1 MKKYVV
7 IAVAVLLVAVV
18 AGTIIWKITRPGPSE
33 NTIVIGTVLP
43 LSGPAAF
50 LGEGTLNGLKLAE
63 EHANAGRWGEFP
75 FKITLI
81 AEDGAAAPRTSIGA
95 YRKLV
100 DVEKARAVV
109 TMASGVCMALKPLAE
124 QEKVLLFANATH
136 PAITDGARFT
146 LRHSQTADQEAKAI
160 LDAILQGNPKSGVSI
175 VYENDDYGSAFA
187 RAVRQSLEA
196 ASVKLLTE
204 APYDRGSA
212 DARVLAQKV
221 MIGNPDAVVVLGI
234 GKDLGLVISRLREYG
249 YRGRIFTGIGFI
261 VVPGAVEAAGDH
273 ADGVTHTVF
282 DFDVE
287 SPEYKAVAADYRAR
301 FGREMDASAVIA
313 YNTLKLLCGAIHAD
327 SVDPAAVAGR
337 IRAMKEFHGAGERM
351 LIHPNGDILP
361 AVRLAT
367 YGKKN

>member
-1 MKKYVV
+1 MVG
-7 IAVAVLLVAVV
+7 A
-18 AGTIIWKITRPGPSE
+18 
-33 NTIVIGTVLP
+33 VLP

-63 EHANAGRWGEFP
+63 EHANAGRWGELA
-75 FKITLI
+75 FKVRLI
-81 AEDGAAAPRTSIGA
+81 AEDGAAVPQTSVGA

-100 DVEKARAVV
+100 DVEKARVVV

-124 QEKVLLFANATH
+124 QDGVLLFANATH

-160 LDAILQGNPKSGVSI
+160 LDAILKGNPQSGVAI

-196 ASVKLLTE
+196 ASVKLLAE
-204 APYDRGSA
+204 APYDRGA
-212 DARVLAQKV
+212 DARVLAQKA
-221 MIGNPDAVVVLGI
+221 MTGNPDAVVVLGI

-249 YRGRIFTGIGFI
+249 FAGQIYAGIGFI
-261 VVPGAVEAAGDH
+261 VVPGAVEAAGEH
-273 ADGVTHTVF
+273 ANGVMHTEF

-287 SPEYKAVAADYRAR
+287 SPEYKSVADAYRAR
-301 FGREMDASAVIA
+301 FGRDMDASAVIA
-313 YNTLKLLCGAIHAD
+313 YNTLKLLCGALQAE

-337 IRAMKEFHGAGERM
+337 IRAMKEFQGAGERM
-351 LIHPNGDILP
+351 LIHPSGDILP
-361 AVRLAT
+361 AIRLAT
-367 YGKKN
+367 YGKQN